1 MFKYQ
6 SINHSFIQSSFDN
19 SLKTVQIVPIVQ
31 LSKLSEH
38 ELLMTPPSRPPRAS
52 FSNSALKGLPKIWT
66 LTSSR
71 IPLTKCVRAGYFGWE
86 PHSPIRV
93 NSSSPGSRACRVG
106 TRCRAVSV
114 GLPFGFT
121 DLRFSEGRPR
131 SPFSA
136 MTSYLEC
143 HKIWRKVYPFG

>member
-52 FSNSALKGLPKIWT
+52 FSNSALKGLPKNLDID
-66 LTSSR
+66 LSSHSSH
-71 IPLTKCVRAGYFGWE
+71 TKCVCAARFAW
-86 PHSPIRV
+86 HLRRRV
-93 NSSSPGSRACRVG
+93 AARVVAVAAVRRVLDAAARHAA
-106 TRCRAVSV
+106 TAAKSLSVSV
-114 GLPFGFT
+114 AGGAAPSLAPPPG
-121 DLRFSEGRPR
+121 GGPR
-131 SPFSA
+131 APA
-136 MTSYLEC
+136 GCVRRE
-143 HKIWRKVYPFG
+143 